1 MYVDSSP
8 SIVSAFPTPAAT
20 DRAFHDG
27 LWAGRLE
34 GLTVGGVAYFLYD
47 NAKRAGE
54 YKDEDG
60 EYNDEDEEDVDDR
73 ILYEREL
80 AETRA
85 LMQELKEE
93 HGQTDPLVT
102 SIQKPADGRY
112 VGSSAEDDD
121 GDQPVAVHLE
131 FKQDGTVQGWGYDG
145 VDGRY
150 VLTDGVWSTT
160 GGGGGLAGLL
170 GARVAWIEQYDEGF
184 QVALRGQVRADGTIR
199 ALWASTVGVSGS
211 VDLAR
216 D

>member
-1 MYVDSSP
+1 VYIDSSP
-8 SIVSAFPTPAAT
+8 AVVSAFPPPSAT

-34 GLTVGGVAYFLYD
+34 GLTVGGVAYYLYKD
-47 NAKRAGE
+47 NAKRTA
-54 YKDEDG
+54 
-60 EYNDEDEEDVDDR
+60 EYNDEDEEDVDNGEA
-73 ILYEREL
+73 YEREL

-85 LMQELKEE
+85 LMQELQKE
-93 HGQTDPLVT
+93 HDQTDPLVNA
-102 SIQKPADGRY
+102 IHKPADGRY

-131 FKQDGTVQGWGYDG
+131 FKEDGTVQGWGNDG

-150 VLTDGVWSTT
+150 VLKDGVWSTT

-184 QVALRGQVRADGTIR
+184 QVALRGQVLADGTIR